1 MAYISNIVL
10 YIHEGDAGNVIM
22 CSIAIIPRIGGL
34 ALLAMKSYNTF
45 KISKLGVKLINALK
59 KYKGLEKILDSH
71 HLK

>member
-1 MAYISNIVL
+1 
-10 YIHEGDAGNVIM
+10 M

-34 ALLAMKSYNTF
+34 ALLARKFYNTF
-45 KISKLGVKLINALK
+45 KISKLGVKLMNALK